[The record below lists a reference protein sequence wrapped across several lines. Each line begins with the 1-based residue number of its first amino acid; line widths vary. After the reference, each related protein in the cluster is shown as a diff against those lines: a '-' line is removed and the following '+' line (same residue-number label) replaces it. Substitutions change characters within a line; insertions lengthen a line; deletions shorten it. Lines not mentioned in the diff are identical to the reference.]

1 MELKKRSFLI
11 LALFYVDLT
20 LHGSIIF
27 GWNSLSQIYKLEVP
41 ELSKETR
48 KIFTILCGQSSFDD
62 EKYQSSLVFIIS
74 MSLIGVV
81 TFVFGSIRDFAA
93 YGLARIAVYSSLT
106 LSYILLAFAPN
117 HPRLQF

>member
-48 KIFTILCGQSSFDD
+48 KIFTILCGQILAAKVILMMKST
-62 EKYQSSLVFIIS
+62 KAPLCSL
-74 MSLIGVV
+74 
-81 TFVFGSIRDFAA
+81 
-93 YGLARIAVYSSLT
+93 
-106 LSYILLAFAPN
+106 
-117 HPRLQF
+117 

>member
-48 KIFTILCGQSSFDD
+48 KIFTILCG
-62 EKYQSSLVFIIS
+62 
-74 MSLIGVV
+74 
-81 TFVFGSIRDFAA
+81 
-93 YGLARIAVYSSLT
+93 
-106 LSYILLAFAPN
+106 
-117 HPRLQF
+117 